1 MKNDSILTTHNIYKF
16 IIIKIILP
24 SILVSLVSTLS
35 LSFLNSEASEQIFS
49 TQNLALS
56 LFIFLSIGFVLSI
69 DIIVKFHNENLKK
82 N

>member
-1 MKNDSILTTHNIYKF
+1 MKNDSILTTHNIYRF